1 MINQYSEAKE
11 GKMKRKKLLVLLG
24 SVCLILVLAAI
35 PFMMACAPAAP
46 GAPKEITLKVGT
58 GPVGGNWFPL
68 GAVLSTIINE
78 KVEGVRAAP
87 TLGGGT
93 ANMKALNEGTQD
105 LSLTIGMTNAQA
117 WAGDPP
123 FEKQWRDARSCFN
136 TYINTIHA
144 YALAES
150 GIKTVEDTAG
160 KNVTPGKM
168 GFTGEVMWRLILE
181 EYGLSWEDDFAEVTM
196 VGYSEGATLM
206 KDKHLDV
213 YFILTFAPSAPFLEL
228 DAFSTVE
235 VFAPSPE
242 IQDIM
247 IEKYPGFSK
256 TKIPGGIYKNHPDDI
271 QTFATPCIF
280 ACSKGLS
287 EDVIYRIVKAWWE
300 EDSYQRS
307 WAVNPGFSKF
317 ILPENAL
324 VGLALPLH
332 PGAYKYYKEAG
343 YTIPDAIMPID

>member
-1 MINQYSEAKE
+1 MTK
-11 GKMKRKKLLVLLG
+11 KRILMLIG

-46 GAPKEITLKVGT
+46 GAPEEITLKVGT

-68 GAVLSTIINE
+68 GAVVSTIINE
-78 KVEGVRAAP
+78 QVEGVRAAP

-93 ANMKALNEGTQD
+93 SNLKALNEGTQD
-105 LSLTIGMTNAQA
+105 FSLTLGMTNANA
-117 WAGDPP
+117 WAGKTP
-123 FEKQWRDARSCFN
+123 FEKQWRDARSVFA
-136 TYINTIHA
+136 TYPNIFHG
-144 YALAES
+144 YALVES

-160 KNVTPGKM
+160 KKVTPGKM
-168 GFTGEVMWRLILE
+168 GYTGEVVWKLILE
-181 EYGLSWEDDFAEVTM
+181 EYGLTWEDGFESVVM

-213 YFILTFAPSAPFLEL
+213 YFIVTFPPSAPFLEV
-228 DAFSTVE
+228 DAFLPVQ
-235 VFAPSPE
+235 VIVPSPE
-242 IQDIM
+242 IVDIM

-307 WAVNPGFSKF
+307 WAVNPGFKDF

-324 VGLALPLH
+324 DGLTMPLH